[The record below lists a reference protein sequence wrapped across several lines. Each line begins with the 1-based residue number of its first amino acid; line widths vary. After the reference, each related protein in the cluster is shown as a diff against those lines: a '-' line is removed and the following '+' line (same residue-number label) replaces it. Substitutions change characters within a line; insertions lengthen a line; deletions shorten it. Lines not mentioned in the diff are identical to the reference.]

1 MIIGTCTIS
10 ALVLGIAML
19 PARKSP
25 FRFTVGGFALGVG
38 ISYAFWRLQL
48 NKYDKKV
55 NQIFRKILKEQY
67 QENQMARLEV

>member
-1 MIIGTCTIS
+1 MIIGTCTLAS
-10 ALVLGIAML
+10 LVLGIALL

-25 FRFTVGGFALGVG
+25 VRYTVGGFALGVG

-55 NQIFRKILKEQY
+55 NQIFRKILREQY
-67 QENQMARLEV
+67 QQKQGIQE